1 MEQVDLVPFSS
12 LISSMIL
19 IKRNITP
26 MDIVNVMSKLGEYG
40 IVIDDENDSVESI
53 SCCIRMNKDCSFS
66 LLEDYNELLDGD
78 VTVSDFLLAHSNKKI
93 DLFLKKIMDGMVIC
107 NHNNNI
113 IYNDKISENNK
124 KNKFKIKKR
133 IAM

>member
-1 MEQVDLVPFSS
+1 
-12 LISSMIL
+12 
-19 IKRNITP
+19 

-113 IYNDKISENNK
+113 IYNDKNYENNK
-124 KNKFKIKKR
+124 KNKFKIYK
-133 IAM
+133 